1 MSKLDLSIILKF
13 VDKATQPIRQFQ
25 QNVQSTNQSID
36 RLTQSID
43 RFERSLN
50 GGRSLKQYS
59 RNLQTGS
66 SDAMKHGSALDSM
79 QIGYDKVG
87 NALDTVRNKTQA
99 WSDTLKA
106 NRAQMREEFKSLAMN
121 SVIAGAGLYQFL
133 KPAIDFE
140 KQMSS
145 VQSVLDL
152 EKQSAAMKQLT
163 ADARKWGASSSFS
176 PGQAAQAQFALGS
189 GGFNSDQIH
198 KSLGGTLQLAEAGK
212 VELER
217 AAQIAV
223 GTLNGFGLA
232 ADEIGRVNDVF
243 LKGTNLTAT
252 SVDGLGE
259 TMKYVAPIAKAYG
272 ASIEQATA
280 MTGLLG
286 NNNIL
291 DTQAGTSLRSIM
303 TRFAAPPSEARK
315 AFAKLKIETADNN
328 GQLRDMSDILAEVNR
343 KTAKLGSKDRLDFFK
358 DIAGQEA
365 ISAFAVLVDQSAV
378 FDKNSGKTVNKIKE
392 LTKELERSEGAA
404 ARAAAIL
411 KDNLAGDI
419 EQLGGSI
426 QDLSISVL
434 NALGSDI
441 RGFVTGLGTFIDR
454 IKDWVEANPE
464 LVRTI
469 ANIAVKLLM
478 FKVAMLGVRYTG
490 NLLFGTI
497 FSLIAGITK
506 FALIIWLVNKAA
518 DKFGINLP
526 TRLGLISKSVRY
538 LGQAFIFLSRQALPL
553 LIAGIRTLSIALLTN
568 PITWII
574 TAVAALAFVIWK
586 YWGPIKAFFSGFWD
600 GLKIG
605 FSPLLDSMSAAFTS
619 LKNTLMPLKLVWDMI
634 VFGFGLFKTA
644 LSSLLSPFQATNEQL
659 QTATSNGK
667 SFGMA
672 LGAILGTIVTVGA
685 SLFNIVGTAIGNTVG
700 FIVVNF
706 GKVLTF
712 FTNIWMQIKTA
723 FNGGLLGISTL
734 ILNWSPIGLFYSVFA
749 KVLSWFGIE
758 LPAKF
763 TGFGTM
769 LIDGLIKGIMSG
781 FEKLKTVWAS
791 ITNYIPT
798 FFKKEQEIRSP
809 SRVMARLGGH
819 IMGGLN
825 VGLENYFPSL
835 KSKFSDVLGIFKTSP
850 ELLHKVNVV
859 PEFAQIPQIPNL
871 FAQTQQQPSITQK
884 IVELLHGFKS
894 DTDALQKTDIQPVIA
909 NLRPTQAISN
919 SKKNDVIIQG
929 DTVTIQIHAAPGQN
943 LQELQRMV
951 EGIFDRREREKTT
964 RIRSSYRDQE

>member
-1 MSKLDLSIILKF
+1 MSKLDLSIIIKF
-13 VDKATQPIRQFQ
+13 VDKATQPIRQFD
-25 QNVQSTNQSID
+25 QNVKSTNNSIERLTHSID
-36 RLTQSID
+36 RL
-43 RFERSLN
+43 ERSMN
-50 GGRSLKQYS
+50 GGRSFKQYS
-59 RNLQTGS
+59 RNIQNGS
-66 SDAMKHGSALDSM
+66 SDAIKHGSSLDSM
-79 QIGYDKVG
+79 QTGYDKVS

-99 WSDTLKA
+99 WSDTLKE

-140 KQMSS
+140 KQMSG

-152 EKQSAAMKQLT
+152 DKQSAAMKQLT
-163 ADARKWGASSSFS
+163 ADARKWGAASSFS
-176 PGQAAQAQFALGS
+176 PGEAAQAQFALGS
-189 GGFNSDQIH
+189 GGFNADQIH

-232 ADEIGRVNDVF
+232 ASEIGRVNDVF

-303 TRFAAPPSEARK
+303 TRFAGPPKEATK
-315 AFAKLKIETADNN
+315 AFAKLKIETKDSN
-328 GQLRDMSDILAEVNR
+328 GNLRDMSDILAEVNVAT
-343 KTAKLGSKDRLDFFK
+343 KKMGTGDRLDIFK

-365 ISAFAVLVDQSAV
+365 VSAFAVLVDQSAV
-378 FDKNSGKTVNKIKE
+378 LDKNSGKTVNKIKE
-392 LTKELERSEGAA
+392 LTKQLERSEGAA

-426 QDLSISVL
+426 QDLSISAL
-434 NALGSDI
+434 NALGTDM
-441 RGFVTGLGTFIDR
+441 RGFVTSLGAFIDR
-454 IKDWVEANPE
+454 IKVWVDANPE

-469 ANIAVKLLM
+469 ANLAMKLLM
-478 FKVAMLGVRYTG
+478 FKVAMLSVRYTS
-490 NLLFGTI
+490 NLFLGTI

-506 FALIIWLVNKAA
+506 FALMMWLVSKAA
-518 DKFGINLP
+518 DRFGINLP
-526 TRLGLISKSVRY
+526 TRLGLISKGIRY

-586 YWGPIKAFFSGFWD
+586 YWGPIKAFFVGFWD

-605 FSPLLDSMSAAFTS
+605 FSPLLDSISMAFTS
-619 LKNTLMPLKLVWDMI
+619 LKSTLMPLKPLWDMI
-634 VFGFGLFKTA
+634 VAGFGLLKSA
-644 LSSLLSPFQATNEQL
+644 LSSLFSPFQATNQQL
-659 QTATSNGK
+659 QTATANGK

-672 LGAILGTIVTVGA
+672 LGEILGTIVMVGA
-685 SLFNIVGTAIGNTVG
+685 SLFNIVGTAIGNTIG

-723 FNGGLLGISTL
+723 FNGGLVGISTL
-734 ILNWSPIGLFYSVFA
+734 ILNWSPFGLFYSVFA
-749 KVLSWFGIE
+749 KVLSWFGVE

-763 TGFGTM
+763 TGFGAMILEGLKNGILSKVQAVKDALSSAVTGV
-769 LIDGLIKGIMSG
+769 IDKA
-781 FEKLKTVWAS
+781 KS
-791 ITNYIPT
+791 ILDIH
-798 FFKKEQEIRSP
+798 SP
-809 SRVMARLGGH
+809 SRVFMSIGDFTMQGMALGLKNAA
-819 IMGGLN
+819 GLPLN
-825 VGLENYFPSL
+825 IIKKTHHDIIQSPIARPDIKTTSTL
-835 KSKFSDVLGIFKTSP
+835 KAAGSSG
-850 ELLHKVNVV
+850 
-859 PEFAQIPQIPNL
+859 A
-871 FAQTQQQPSITQK
+871 
-884 IVELLHGFKS
+884 
-894 DTDALQKTDIQPVIA
+894 IQV
-909 NLRPTQAISN
+909 
-919 SKKNDVIIQG
+919 QG
-929 DTVTIQIHAAPGQN
+929 DTITMHIHAQPGQSVQQIAQMVAN
-943 LQELQRMV
+943 MMDQRQRQKMQRV
-951 EGIFDRREREKTT
+951 RDRYQDSE
-964 RIRSSYRDQE
+964 

>member
-1 MSKLDLSIILKF
+1 MSKLDLSIIIKF
-13 VDKATQPIRQFQ
+13 VDKATQPIRQFD
-25 QNVQSTNQSID
+25 QNVKSTNNSIERLTHSID
-36 RLTQSID
+36 RL
-43 RFERSLN
+43 ERSMN
-50 GGRSLKQYS
+50 GGRSFKQYS
-59 RNLQTGS
+59 RNIQNGS
-66 SDAMKHGSALDSM
+66 SDAIKHGSLLDSM
-79 QIGYDKVG
+79 QTGYDKVS

-99 WSDTLKA
+99 WSDTLKE

-140 KQMSS
+140 KQMSG

-152 EKQSAAMKQLT
+152 DKQSAAMKQLT
-163 ADARKWGASSSFS
+163 ADARKWGAASSFS
-176 PGQAAQAQFALGS
+176 PGEAAQAQFALGS
-189 GGFNSDQIH
+189 GGFNADQIH

-232 ADEIGRVNDVF
+232 ASEIGRVNDVF

-286 NNNIL
+286 NKNIL

-303 TRFAAPPSEARK
+303 TRFAGPPKEATK
-315 AFAKLKIETADNN
+315 AFAKLKIETKDSN
-328 GQLRDMSDILAEVNR
+328 GNLRDMSDILAEVNVAT
-343 KTAKLGSKDRLDFFK
+343 KKMGTGDRLDIFK

-365 ISAFAVLVDQSAV
+365 VSAFAVLVDQSAV

-392 LTKELERSEGAA
+392 LTKQLERSEGAA

-434 NALGSDI
+434 NALGTDMSS
-441 RGFVTGLGTFIDR
+441 FVTSLGAFIDR
-454 IKDWVEANPE
+454 IKVWVDANPE

-469 ANIAVKLLM
+469 ANLAMKLLM
-478 FKVAMLGVRYTG
+478 FKVAMLSVRYTS
-490 NLLFGTI
+490 NLFLGTI

-506 FALIIWLVNKAA
+506 FALMMWLVSKAA
-518 DKFGINLP
+518 DRFGINLP
-526 TRLGLISKSVRY
+526 TRLGLISKGIRY

-586 YWGPIKAFFSGFWD
+586 YWGPIKAFFVGFWD

-605 FSPLLDSMSAAFTS
+605 FSPLLDSISMAFTT
-619 LKNTLMPLKLVWDMI
+619 LKSTLMPLKPLWDMI
-634 VFGFGLFKTA
+634 VAGFGLLKSA
-644 LSSLLSPFQATNEQL
+644 LSSLFSPFQATNQQL
-659 QTATSNGK
+659 QTATANGK

-672 LGAILGTIVTVGA
+672 LGEILGTIVMVGA
-685 SLFNIVGTAIGNTVG
+685 SLFNIVGTAIGNTIG

-723 FNGGLLGISTL
+723 FNGGLVGISTL
-734 ILNWSPIGLFYSVFA
+734 ILNWSPFGLFYSVFA
-749 KVLSWFGIE
+749 KVLSWFGVE

-763 TGFGTM
+763 TGFGAMILEGLKNGILSKVQAVKDALSSAVTGV
-769 LIDGLIKGIMSG
+769 IDKA
-781 FEKLKTVWAS
+781 KS
-791 ITNYIPT
+791 ILDIH
-798 FFKKEQEIRSP
+798 SP
-809 SRVMARLGGH
+809 SRVFMSIGDFTMQGMALGLKNAA
-819 IMGGLN
+819 GLPLN
-825 VGLENYFPSL
+825 IIKKTHHDIIQSPIARPDIKTTSTLKAGSSVG
-835 KSKFSDVLGIFKTSP
+835 T
-850 ELLHKVNVV
+850 
-859 PEFAQIPQIPNL
+859 
-871 FAQTQQQPSITQK
+871 TQ
-884 IVELLHGFKS
+884 V
-894 DTDALQKTDIQPVIA
+894 
-909 NLRPTQAISN
+909 
-919 SKKNDVIIQG
+919 QG
-929 DTVTIQIHAAPGQN
+929 DTITMHIHAQPGQSVQQIAQMVGQM
-943 LQELQRMV
+943 LDQRQRQKMQRV
-951 EGIFDRREREKTT
+951 RD
-964 RIRSSYRDQE
+964 SYKDSE

>member
-1 MSKLDLSIILKF
+1 MSKLDLSIIIKF
-13 VDKATQPIRQFQ
+13 VDKATQPIRQFD
-25 QNVQSTNQSID
+25 QNVKSTNNSIERLTHSID
-36 RLTQSID
+36 RL
-43 RFERSLN
+43 ERSMN
-50 GGRSLKQYS
+50 GGRSFKQYS
-59 RNLQTGS
+59 RNIQNGS
-66 SDAMKHGSALDSM
+66 SDAIKHGSLLDSM
-79 QIGYDKVG
+79 QTGYDKVS

-99 WSDTLKA
+99 WSDTLKE

-140 KQMSS
+140 KQMSG

-152 EKQSAAMKQLT
+152 DKQSAAMKQLT
-163 ADARKWGASSSFS
+163 ADARKWGAASSFS
-176 PGQAAQAQFALGS
+176 PGEAAQAQFALGS
-189 GGFNSDQIH
+189 GGFNADQIH

-232 ADEIGRVNDVF
+232 ASEIGRVNDVF

-303 TRFAAPPSEARK
+303 TRFAGPPKEATK
-315 AFAKLKIETADNN
+315 AFAKLKIETKDSN
-328 GQLRDMSDILAEVNR
+328 GNLRDMSDILAEVNVAT
-343 KTAKLGSKDRLDFFK
+343 KKMGTGDRLDIFK

-365 ISAFAVLVDQSAV
+365 VSAFAVLVDQSAV

-392 LTKELERSEGAA
+392 LTKQLERSEGAA

-434 NALGSDI
+434 NALGTDMSS
-441 RGFVTGLGTFIDR
+441 FVTSLGAFIDR
-454 IKDWVEANPE
+454 IKVWVDANPE

-469 ANIAVKLLM
+469 ANLAMKLLM
-478 FKVAMLGVRYTG
+478 FKVAMLSVRYTS
-490 NLLFGTI
+490 NLFLGTI

-506 FALIIWLVNKAA
+506 FALMMWLVSKAA
-518 DKFGINLP
+518 DRFGINLP
-526 TRLGLISKSVRY
+526 TRLGLISKGIRY

-586 YWGPIKAFFSGFWD
+586 YWGPIKAFFVGFWD

-605 FSPLLDSMSAAFTS
+605 FSPLLDSISMAFTT
-619 LKNTLMPLKLVWDMI
+619 LKSTLMPLKPLWDMI
-634 VFGFGLFKTA
+634 VAGFGLLKSA
-644 LSSLLSPFQATNEQL
+644 LSSLFSPFQATNQQL
-659 QTATSNGK
+659 QTATANGK

-672 LGAILGTIVTVGA
+672 LGEILGTIVMVRA
-685 SLFNIVGTAIGNTVG
+685 SLFNIVGTAIGNTIG

-723 FNGGLLGISTL
+723 FNGGLVGISTL
-734 ILNWSPIGLFYSVFA
+734 ILNWSPFGLFYSVFA
-749 KVLSWFGIE
+749 KVLSWFGVE

-763 TGFGTM
+763 TGFGAMILEGLKNGILSKVQAVKDALSSAVTGV
-769 LIDGLIKGIMSG
+769 IDKA
-781 FEKLKTVWAS
+781 KS
-791 ITNYIPT
+791 ILDIH
-798 FFKKEQEIRSP
+798 SP
-809 SRVMARLGGH
+809 SRVFMSIGDFTMQGMALGLKNAA
-819 IMGGLN
+819 GLPLN
-825 VGLENYFPSL
+825 IIKKTHHDIIQSPIARPDIKTTSTLKAGSSVG
-835 KSKFSDVLGIFKTSP
+835 T
-850 ELLHKVNVV
+850 
-859 PEFAQIPQIPNL
+859 
-871 FAQTQQQPSITQK
+871 TQ
-884 IVELLHGFKS
+884 V
-894 DTDALQKTDIQPVIA
+894 
-909 NLRPTQAISN
+909 
-919 SKKNDVIIQG
+919 QG
-929 DTVTIQIHAAPGQN
+929 DTITMHIHAQPGQSVQQIAQMVGQM
-943 LQELQRMV
+943 LDQRQRQKMQRV
-951 EGIFDRREREKTT
+951 RD
-964 RIRSSYRDQE
+964 SYKDSE

>member
-1 MSKLDLSIILKF
+1 MSKLDLSIIIKF
-13 VDKATQPIRQFQ
+13 VDKATQPIRQFD
-25 QNVQSTNQSID
+25 QNVKSTNNSIERLTHSID
-36 RLTQSID
+36 RL
-43 RFERSLN
+43 ERSMN
-50 GGRSLKQYS
+50 GGRSFKQYS
-59 RNLQTGS
+59 RNIQNGS
-66 SDAMKHGSALDSM
+66 SDAIKHGSSLDSM
-79 QIGYDKVG
+79 QTGYDKVS

-99 WSDTLKA
+99 WSDTLKE

-140 KQMSS
+140 KQMSG

-152 EKQSAAMKQLT
+152 DKQSAAMKQLT
-163 ADARKWGASSSFS
+163 ADARKWGAASSFS
-176 PGQAAQAQFALGS
+176 PGEAAQAQFALGS
-189 GGFNSDQIH
+189 GGFNADQIH

-232 ADEIGRVNDVF
+232 ASEIGRVNDVF

-303 TRFAAPPSEARK
+303 TRFAGPPKEATK
-315 AFAKLKIETADNN
+315 AFAKLKIETKDSN
-328 GQLRDMSDILAEVNR
+328 GNLRDMSDILAEVNVAT
-343 KTAKLGSKDRLDFFK
+343 KKMGTGDRLDIFK

-365 ISAFAVLVDQSAV
+365 VSAFAVLVDQSAV
-378 FDKNSGKTVNKIKE
+378 LDKNSGKTVNKIKE
-392 LTKELERSEGAA
+392 LTKQLERSEGAA

-426 QDLSISVL
+426 QDLSISAL
-434 NALGSDI
+434 NALGTDM
-441 RGFVTGLGTFIDR
+441 RGFVTSLGAFIDR
-454 IKDWVEANPE
+454 IKVWVDANPE

-469 ANIAVKLLM
+469 ANLAMKLLM
-478 FKVAMLGVRYTG
+478 FKVAMLSVRYTS
-490 NLLFGTI
+490 NLFLGTI

-506 FALIIWLVNKAA
+506 FALMMWLVSKAA
-518 DKFGINLP
+518 DRFGINLP
-526 TRLGLISKSVRY
+526 TRLGLISKGIRY

-586 YWGPIKAFFSGFWD
+586 YWGPIKAFFVGFWD

-605 FSPLLDSMSAAFTS
+605 FSPLLDSISMAFTS
-619 LKNTLMPLKLVWDMI
+619 LKSTLMPLKPLWDMI
-634 VFGFGLFKTA
+634 VAGFGLLKSA
-644 LSSLLSPFQATNEQL
+644 LSSLFSPFQATNQQL
-659 QTATSNGK
+659 QTATANGK

-672 LGAILGTIVTVGA
+672 LGEILGTIVMVGA
-685 SLFNIVGTAIGNTVG
+685 SLFNIVGTAIGNTIG

-723 FNGGLLGISTL
+723 FNGGLVGISTL
-734 ILNWSPIGLFYSVFA
+734 ILNWSPFGLFYSVFA
-749 KVLSWFGIE
+749 KVLSWFGVE

-763 TGFGTM
+763 TGFGAMILEGLKNGILSKVQVVKDALSSAVTGV
-769 LIDGLIKGIMSG
+769 IDKA
-781 FEKLKTVWAS
+781 KS
-791 ITNYIPT
+791 ILDIH
-798 FFKKEQEIRSP
+798 SP
-809 SRVMARLGGH
+809 SRVFMSIGDFTMQGMALGLKNAA
-819 IMGGLN
+819 GLPLN
-825 VGLENYFPSL
+825 IIKKTHHDIIQSPIARPDIKTTSTL
-835 KSKFSDVLGIFKTSP
+835 KAGSSAGTT
-850 ELLHKVNVV
+850 KV
-859 PEFAQIPQIPNL
+859 
-871 FAQTQQQPSITQK
+871 
-884 IVELLHGFKS
+884 
-894 DTDALQKTDIQPVIA
+894 
-909 NLRPTQAISN
+909 
-919 SKKNDVIIQG
+919 QG
-929 DTVTIQIHAAPGQN
+929 DTITMHIHAQPGQSVQQIAQMVAN
-943 LQELQRMV
+943 MMDQRQRQKMQRV
-951 EGIFDRREREKTT
+951 RDRYQDSE
-964 RIRSSYRDQE
+964 

>member
-1 MSKLDLSIILKF
+1 MSKLDLSIIIKF
-13 VDKATQPIRQFQ
+13 VDKATQPIRQFD
-25 QNVQSTNQSID
+25 QNVKSTNNSIERLTHSID
-36 RLTQSID
+36 RL
-43 RFERSLN
+43 ERSMN
-50 GGRSLKQYS
+50 GGRSFKQYS
-59 RNLQTGS
+59 RNIQNGS
-66 SDAMKHGSALDSM
+66 SDAIKHGSLLDSM
-79 QIGYDKVG
+79 QTGYDKVS

-99 WSDTLKA
+99 WSDTLKE

-121 SVIAGAGLYQFL
+121 SVTAGAGLYQFL

-140 KQMSS
+140 KQMSG

-152 EKQSAAMKQLT
+152 DKQSAAMKQLT
-163 ADARKWGASSSFS
+163 ADARKWGAASSFS
-176 PGQAAQAQFALGS
+176 PGEAAQAQFALGS
-189 GGFNSDQIH
+189 GGFNADQIH

-232 ADEIGRVNDVF
+232 ASEIGRVNDVF
-243 LKGTNLTAT
+243 LKGTNLTGT

-286 NNNIL
+286 NKNIL

-303 TRFAAPPSEARK
+303 TRFAGPPKEATK
-315 AFAKLKIETADNN
+315 AFAKLKIETKDSN
-328 GQLRDMSDILAEVNR
+328 GNLRDMSDILAEVNVAT
-343 KTAKLGSKDRLDFFK
+343 KKMGTGDRLDIFK

-365 ISAFAVLVDQSAV
+365 VSAFAVLVDQSAV

-392 LTKELERSEGAA
+392 LTKQLERSEGAA

-434 NALGSDI
+434 NALGTDMSS
-441 RGFVTGLGTFIDR
+441 FVTSLGAFIDR
-454 IKDWVEANPE
+454 IKVWVDANPE

-469 ANIAVKLLM
+469 ANLAMKLLM
-478 FKVAMLGVRYTG
+478 FKVAMLSVRYTS
-490 NLLFGTI
+490 NLFLGTI

-506 FALIIWLVNKAA
+506 FALMMWLVSKAA
-518 DKFGINLP
+518 DRFGINLP
-526 TRLGLISKSVRY
+526 TRLGLISKGIRY

-586 YWGPIKAFFSGFWD
+586 YWGPIKAFFVGFWD

-605 FSPLLDSMSAAFTS
+605 FSPLLDSISMAFTT
-619 LKNTLMPLKLVWDMI
+619 LKSTLMPLKPLWDMI
-634 VFGFGLFKTA
+634 VAGFGLLKSA
-644 LSSLLSPFQATNEQL
+644 LSSLFSPFQATNQQL
-659 QTATSNGK
+659 QTATANGK

-672 LGAILGTIVTVGA
+672 LGEILGTIVMVRA
-685 SLFNIVGTAIGNTVG
+685 SLFNIVGTAIGNTIG

-723 FNGGLLGISTL
+723 FNGGLVGISTL
-734 ILNWSPIGLFYSVFA
+734 ILNWSPFGLFYSVFA
-749 KVLSWFGIE
+749 KVLSWFGVE

-763 TGFGTM
+763 TGFGAMILEGLKNGILSKVQAVKDALSSAVTGV
-769 LIDGLIKGIMSG
+769 IDKA
-781 FEKLKTVWAS
+781 KS
-791 ITNYIPT
+791 ILDIH
-798 FFKKEQEIRSP
+798 SP
-809 SRVMARLGGH
+809 SRVFMSIGDFTMQGMALGLKNAA
-819 IMGGLN
+819 GLPLN
-825 VGLENYFPSL
+825 IIKKTHHDIIQSPIARPDIKTTSTLKAGSSVG
-835 KSKFSDVLGIFKTSP
+835 T
-850 ELLHKVNVV
+850 
-859 PEFAQIPQIPNL
+859 
-871 FAQTQQQPSITQK
+871 TQ
-884 IVELLHGFKS
+884 V
-894 DTDALQKTDIQPVIA
+894 
-909 NLRPTQAISN
+909 
-919 SKKNDVIIQG
+919 QG
-929 DTVTIQIHAAPGQN
+929 DTITMHIHAQPGQSVQQIAQMVGQM
-943 LQELQRMV
+943 LDQRQRQKMQRV
-951 EGIFDRREREKTT
+951 RD
-964 RIRSSYRDQE
+964 SYKDSE

>member
-1 MSKLDLSIILKF
+1 MSKLDLSIIIKF
-13 VDKATQPIRQFQ
+13 VDKATQPIRQFD
-25 QNVQSTNQSID
+25 QNVKSTNNSIERLTHSID
-36 RLTQSID
+36 RL
-43 RFERSLN
+43 ERSMN
-50 GGRSLKQYS
+50 GGRSFKQYS
-59 RNLQTGS
+59 RNIQNGS
-66 SDAMKHGSALDSM
+66 SDAIKHGSSLDSM
-79 QIGYDKVG
+79 QTGYDKVS

-99 WSDTLKA
+99 WSDTLKE

-140 KQMSS
+140 KQMSG

-152 EKQSAAMKQLT
+152 DKQSAAMKQLT
-163 ADARKWGASSSFS
+163 ADARKWGAASSFS
-176 PGQAAQAQFALGS
+176 PGEAAQAQFALGS
-189 GGFNSDQIH
+189 GGFNADQIH

-232 ADEIGRVNDVF
+232 ASEIGRVNDVF

-303 TRFAAPPSEARK
+303 TRFAGPPKEATK
-315 AFAKLKIETADNN
+315 AFAKLKIETKDSN
-328 GQLRDMSDILAEVNR
+328 GNLRDMSDILAEVNVAT
-343 KTAKLGSKDRLDFFK
+343 KKMGTGDRLDIFK

-365 ISAFAVLVDQSAV
+365 VSAFAVLVDQSAV
-378 FDKNSGKTVNKIKE
+378 LDKNSGKTVNKIKE
-392 LTKELERSEGAA
+392 LTKQLERSEGAA

-434 NALGSDI
+434 NALGTDM
-441 RGFVTGLGTFIDR
+441 RGFVTSLGAFIDH
-454 IKDWVEANPE
+454 IKVWVDANPE

-469 ANIAVKLLM
+469 ANIAMKLFM
-478 FKVAMLGVRYTG
+478 FKVAMLSVRYTG

-497 FSLIAGITK
+497 FSLISGITK
-506 FALIIWLVNKAA
+506 FALMMWLVSKAA
-518 DKFGINLP
+518 DRFGINLP
-526 TRLGLISKSVRY
+526 TRLGLISKGVRY

-586 YWGPIKAFFSGFWD
+586 YWGPIKAFFVGFWD

-605 FSPLLDSMSAAFTS
+605 FSPLLDSISMAFTS
-619 LKNTLMPLKLVWDMI
+619 LKSTLTPLKPLWDMI
-634 VFGFGLFKTA
+634 VAGFGLLKSA
-644 LSSLLSPFQATNEQL
+644 LSSLFSPFQATNQQL
-659 QTATSNGK
+659 QTATANGK

-672 LGAILGTIVTVGA
+672 LGEILGTIVMVGA
-685 SLFNIVGTAIGNTVG
+685 SLFNIVGTAIGNTIG

-723 FNGGLLGISTL
+723 FNGGLVGISTL
-734 ILNWSPIGLFYSVFA
+734 ILNWSPLGLFYSVFA
-749 KVLSWFGIE
+749 KVLSWFGVE

-763 TGFGTM
+763 TGFGAMILEGLKNGILSKVQAVKDALSSAVTGV
-769 LIDGLIKGIMSG
+769 IDKA
-781 FEKLKTVWAS
+781 KS
-791 ITNYIPT
+791 ILDIH
-798 FFKKEQEIRSP
+798 SP
-809 SRVMARLGGH
+809 SRVFMSIGDFTMQGMALGLKNAAGLPLNIIKKTH
-819 IMGGLN
+819 HDIIQSPIARPDIKTTSTLKAGGSA
-825 VGLENYFPSL
+825 V
-835 KSKFSDVLGIFKTSP
+835 T
-850 ELLHKVNVV
+850 
-859 PEFAQIPQIPNL
+859 
-871 FAQTQQQPSITQK
+871 TQ
-884 IVELLHGFKS
+884 V
-894 DTDALQKTDIQPVIA
+894 
-909 NLRPTQAISN
+909 
-919 SKKNDVIIQG
+919 QG
-929 DTVTIQIHAAPGQN
+929 DTITMHIHAQPGQSVQQIAQMVGQM
-943 LQELQRMV
+943 LDQRQRQKMQRV
-951 EGIFDRREREKTT
+951 RD
-964 RIRSSYRDQE
+964 SYQDSE